1 MWLCNKSSVV
11 NRQSSVSSRQSTFDL
26 RPSTI
31 DRSWHSVVAL
41 LALLALSVLS
51 SSCGYAL
58 AGHGSFLPDYIRTI
72 GVPLFTNTTSYFD
85 IGQILT
91 DKVRTEFI
99 GRGHYQIVPEAAGAD
114 AVLVGTINGI
124 SVVPT
129 AFTSQQQ
136 ASRYTITV
144 TANIELRDTQKNT
157 VLWSNPSLAVREEYD
172 ATGTTSTAGATA
184 LDPSSFFNQ
193 ESNAVERVS
202 TEFARSVVAAL
213 LEAF

>member
-1 MWLCNKSSVV
+1 MWLCNRVKAVV
-11 NRQSSVSSRQSTFDL
+11 L
-26 RPSTI
+26 MA
-31 DRSWHSVVAL
+31 AL
-41 LALLALSVLS
+41 ASN
-51 SSCGYAL
+51 SCGYAL

-129 AFTSQQQ
+129 AFTSQS
-136 ASRYTITV
+136 ASGAPSIRSPTRIGCPWGHVLASPT
-144 TANIELRDTQKNT
+144 ELRT
-157 VLWSNPSLAVREEYD
+157 
-172 ATGTTSTAGATA
+172 
-184 LDPSSFFNQ
+184 
-193 ESNAVERVS
+193 
-202 TEFARSVVAAL
+202 
-213 LEAF
+213 

>member
-1 MWLCNKSSVV
+1 MWLCSK
-11 NRQSSVSSRQSTFDL
+11 
-26 RPSTI
+26 TI
-31 DRSWHSVVAL
+31 DRNWHSTVAL
-41 LALLALSVLS
+41 FALLALSVLS

-172 ATGTTSTAGATA
+172 ATGTTSAAGATA

-202 TEFARSVVAAL
+202 TEFARSVVASI